1 MKLPKFL
8 LLALF
13 SVIALQSGCVP
24 SNVDRT
30 PSYLQDQSLRESMSE
45 VSSWARSLKGKT
57 KAQLL
62 AEIGKVR
69 IKETSWNYKNHD
81 LLKMIVYLPELNL
94 YVFFSNE
101 ERILTTS
108 IIY

>member
-1 MKLPKFL
+1 MKSRNFL
-8 LLALF
+8 LLSLF
-13 SVIALQSGCVP
+13 SLIAFQVGCVS

-30 PSYLQDQSLRESMSE
+30 PSYLQDQSLRDSMSE

-62 AEIGKVR
+62 AEIGQVR
-69 IKETSWNYKNHD
+69 IKETTWNYKNND
-81 LLKMIVYLPELNL
+81 LLKVIVYFPELSL
-94 YVFFSNE
+94 QVFFSNE